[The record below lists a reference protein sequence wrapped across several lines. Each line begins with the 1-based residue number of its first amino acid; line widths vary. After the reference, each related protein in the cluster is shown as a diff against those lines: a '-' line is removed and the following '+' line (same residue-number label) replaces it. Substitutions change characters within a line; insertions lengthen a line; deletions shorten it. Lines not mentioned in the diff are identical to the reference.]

1 MDNMQPINVAIVD
14 DQHLI
19 RSGLSMLINS
29 RDNLHVTG
37 EASNGQQALQSAH
50 VHDADVVLMD
60 VRMPVM
66 DGITATSQL
75 LQHHDKLKIIVLT
88 TFDLDEYALDAI
100 DAGASGFL
108 LKDAPPEQLLSAIE
122 SVYHG
127 DAVIAPST
135 TKRLLE
141 HFVRPKRGKLSAE
154 HNPDLAAIAT
164 LTAREREV
172 LEAMAAGLSNAE
184 IAQHFF
190 VSETTIKT
198 HVGKVLTKLGARDR
212 VQAVVL
218 AYRTGI
224 V

>member
-1 MDNMQPINVAIVD
+1 MEDMQPIKVAIVD
-14 DQHLI
+14 DQQLI

-29 RDNLHVTG
+29 RDDLRVTG
-37 EASNGQQALQSAH
+37 EAANGQEALSSAH
-50 VHDADVVLMD
+50 VVAADVVLMD

-66 DGITATSQL
+66 DGIQATAQL
-75 LQHHDKLKIIVLT
+75 LDRNDQLKIIMLT

-108 LKDAPPEQLLSAIE
+108 LKDAPPEQLLAAID

-141 HFVRPKRGKLSAE
+141 HLVTPKRATSSSNHTTEMAA
-154 HNPDLAAIAT
+154 LAS

-172 LEAMAAGLSNAE
+172 LEAMADGLSNAE
-184 IAQHFF
+184 IAEKLF
-190 VSETTIKT
+190 VSATTVKT
-198 HVGKVLTKLGARDR
+198 HVGRVLTKLGARDR
-212 VQAVVL
+212 VQAVVF
-218 AYRTGI
+218 AYRAGI

>member
-1 MDNMQPINVAIVD
+1 METMQPIKVAIVD
-14 DQHLI
+14 DQQLI

-29 RDNLHVTG
+29 RDDLTVTG
-37 EASNGQQALQSAH
+37 EAANGQEALHSAH
-50 VHDADVVLMD
+50 VRAADVVLMD

-66 DGITATSQL
+66 DGIAATKGL
-75 LQHHDKLKIIVLT
+75 LELNDALKIIMLT
-88 TFDLDEYALDAI
+88 TFDVDEYALEAI

-108 LKDAPPEQLLSAIE
+108 LKDAPPEQLLAAIG

-141 HFVRPKRGKLSAE
+141 RLVTPQRATPSAE
-154 HNPDLAAIAT
+154 HRTEFAALAT

-172 LEAMAAGLSNAE
+172 LEAMADGLSNAE
-184 IAQHFF
+184 IAAKLF
-190 VSETTIKT
+190 VSATTVKT